1 MEIGTLVAFNII
13 ILLSAGFFGTSMYLL
28 SKVENLKSV
37 EKNQELLTIQQ
48 RQIESLNRN
57 IDSLR
62 EELGVEKISA
72 SQTAAELNKKLSD
85 AQAQTAAAETQRLK
99 ELAQTTQ
106 KLSDLEKGVIA
117 VTPYN
122 TAQIISEWRPR
133 IAYVECDWK
142 NSSGVVYQTLS
153 GSGILT
159 QEKNGYP
166 AIVTNQHV
174 VVDPSTGTPT
184 SLCRIQI
191 PDHNKTIT
199 AGTAQISKSSA
210 GYDWARIDLDSSDA
224 YINSVAAKS
233 FSVCSASPS
242 LGTSIVILGYPGIGS
257 QTDITA
263 TEGII
268 SGYDNNYFITSAKV
282 EHGNS
287 GGAAI
292 LLQQNCYLGIP
303 TFTRTGG
310 LESLARIL
318 SAKYIFPVQ

>member
-1 MEIGTLVAFNII
+1 MTVGTLIAFNVI
-13 ILLSAGFFGTSMYLL
+13 ILLSAGFFGVSMYLL
-28 SKVENLKSV
+28 SKVESISSA
-37 EKNQELLTIQQ
+37 EKNQTLIDIQQ
-48 RQIESLNRN
+48 RQIESLNKN
-57 IDSLR
+57 ITSLR
-62 EELGVEKISA
+62 EELGVEKISS
-72 SQTAAELNKKLSD
+72 SQTTAELNKKLSD
-85 AQAQTAAAETQRLK
+85 AQAQTAAAEAQRQK
-99 ELAQTTQ
+99 ELVRTAQ

-122 TAQIISEWRPR
+122 TAQIISEWRPK
-133 IAYVECDWK
+133 IAYIECDWK
-142 NSSGVVYQTLS
+142 NSSGLVYQTLS

-174 VVDPSTGTPT
+174 VVDPSTGAPT
-184 SLCRIQI
+184 SLCRTQI
-191 PDHNKTIT
+191 PDYNKTIT
-199 AGTAQISKSSA
+199 TGTAQISKSSA
-210 GYDWARIDLDSSDA
+210 GYDWARIDLDSSDS
-224 YINSVAAKS
+224 YINSIAS
-233 FSVCSASPS
+233 RTFRVCSETPS
-242 LGTSIVILGYPGIGS
+242 LGTNIVILGYPGIGS

-292 LLQQNCYLGIP
+292 LLQKNCYLGIP
-303 TFTRTGG
+303 TFTKTGG

-318 SAKYIFPVQ
+318 SAQFIFPIQ

>member
-1 MEIGTLVAFNII
+1 MTIGTIVAFNAIM
-13 ILLSAGFFGTSMYLL
+13 LVSLGFFGFSMYLV
-28 SKVENLKSV
+28 SKMENISSA
-37 EKNQELLTIQQ
+37 EKNQALLSIQQ
-48 RQIESLNRN
+48 KQIESLNRN

-72 SQTAAELNKKLSD
+72 SQTTAALTKKLTETQ
-85 AQAQTAAAETQRLK
+85 AQAAAAEALRQK
-99 ELAQTTQ
+99 ELTQTAQ
-106 KLSDLEKGVIA
+106 KLSELEKGVIA

-133 IAYVECDWK
+133 IAYIECDWK
-142 NSSGVVYQTLS
+142 NSNGAVYQTQS

-159 QEKNGYP
+159 EEQNGYP
-166 AIVTNQHV
+166 AVVTNQHI
-174 VVDPSTGTPT
+174 VVDVNTGAPT
-184 SLCRIQI
+184 SNCRIQI
-191 PDHNKTIT
+191 PDHNRTIT
-199 AGTAQISKSSA
+199 VGMAQIFKSAA
-210 GYDWARIDLDSSDA
+210 GYDWARIDLDSSDT
-224 YINSVAAKS
+224 YVNSIASKS
-233 FSVCSASPS
+233 FGVCADNPS
-242 LGTSIVILGYPGIGS
+242 LGTNIVILGYPGIGS

-292 LLQQNCYLGIP
+292 LLQKNCYLGIP
-303 TFTRTGG
+303 TFTKTGG

-318 SAKYIFPVQ
+318 SAKYIFPIQ